1 MGESGSF
8 PSPSGDFVFLHYLPI
23 HLLLLVSQD
32 CLRRGGFFQGNASS
46 HYPKKTPLKPLFT
59 RNGGD
64 LQIPDN
70 LPLPFPVQ
78 F

>member
-1 MGESGSF
+1 MT
-8 PSPSGDFVFLHYLPI
+8 DFVSVPFRGFLFLTLSPEMLAITVLKVLFAAGRIFSGQRKQPLPEKI
-23 HLLLLVSQD
+23 
-32 CLRRGGFFQGNASS
+32 
-46 HYPKKTPLKPLFT
+46 PLKPLFT